1 MELQTSIFPDI
12 EKRKGLLQDNFVA
25 NIVNCWLSEEI
36 GERDLSGIDLR
47 GIPLADHLKSK
58 FTGKININNAW
69 VDRQTFIN
77 DKHHDCI
84 IDINF
89 SHDGRTMAAI
99 LKMELCQLSIYQLR
113 VK

>member
-1 MELQTSIFPDI
+1 MRNRCGGENGIANQYLSGYR
-12 EKRKGLLQDNFVA
+12 EKERPAADNFVA

-89 SHDGRTMAAI
+89 SHDGKDNGRNF
-99 LKMELCQLSIYQLR
+99 
-113 VK
+113 